1 MLDFI
6 KIKNSALW
14 KTISRD
20 EKSNHR
26 LGENTTKDTSD
37 KRLVAKIQRTP
48 KTQQQEEKKM

>member
-14 KTISRD
+14 KTMSRD